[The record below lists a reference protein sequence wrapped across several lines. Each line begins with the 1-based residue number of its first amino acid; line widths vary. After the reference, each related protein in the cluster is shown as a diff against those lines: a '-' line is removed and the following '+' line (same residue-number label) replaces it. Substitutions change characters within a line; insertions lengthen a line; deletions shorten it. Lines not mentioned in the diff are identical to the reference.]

1 MIVHNF
7 KVLKAPFEMGQHH
20 CFKDFFYRTAES
32 CAASAAESTESVAA
46 SAAESIESEVD

>member
-20 CFKDFFYRTAES
+20 CFKDFFIVLLNLVQRLPQNQPNLLPHLRQNQ
-32 CAASAAESTESVAA
+32 
-46 SAAESIESEVD
+46 